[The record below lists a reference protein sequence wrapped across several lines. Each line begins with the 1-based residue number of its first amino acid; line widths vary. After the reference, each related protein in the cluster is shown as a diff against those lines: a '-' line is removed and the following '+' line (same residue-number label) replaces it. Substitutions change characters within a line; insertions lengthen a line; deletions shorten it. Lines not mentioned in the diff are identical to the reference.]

1 MVEVEQ
7 RALGA
12 LAEHA
17 LAAVERLVDEQRDV
31 GDERREALG
40 VAHRGGLDRLGVEP
54 ADAVQEA
61 ELLVLELERG
71 RDLLAQ
77 DLGVEQVLDA
87 DADARG
93 LVGVG
98 RPDAAARR
106 ADLQR
111 AEVHLGG
118 LVEHAV
124 PGHDEVR
131 VARDAQARGR
141 AAARLELVELLAQHL
156 GIEHHAVAE
165 HAHCPGR
172 GCRSAAGGT

>member
-1 MVEVEQ
+1 MN
-7 RALGA
+7 GA
-12 LAEHA
+12 RRSAWRTAEA
-17 LAAVERLVDEQRDV
+17 WIDS
-31 GDERREALG
+31 
-40 VAHRGGLDRLGVEP
+40 GVEP

-77 DLGVEQVLDA
+77 DLGVEQVLHA

-98 RPDAAARR
+98 RPDAAARG

-111 AEVHLGG
+111 AEVQLGG

-124 PGHDEVR
+124 PRHDEVR
-131 VARDAQARGR
+131 VARDAQARRPSGPR
-141 AAARLELVELLAQHL
+141 ASSSSSSSHSTSGSSTTPLPSTQSTPGKRMPLGSSRNLNVSSPTCTVCPALL
-156 GIEHHAVAE
+156 
-165 HAHCPGR
+165 PPW
-172 GCRSAAGGT
+172 